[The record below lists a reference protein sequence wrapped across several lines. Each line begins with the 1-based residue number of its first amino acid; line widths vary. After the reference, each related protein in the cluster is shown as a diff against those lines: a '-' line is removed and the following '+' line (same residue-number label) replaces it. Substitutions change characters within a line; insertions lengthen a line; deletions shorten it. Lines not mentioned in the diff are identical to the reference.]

1 MTSAE
6 VAEMIIAVQLALPR
20 CSEEQVFT
28 LEEFLKL
35 QEVEKAKAEG
45 KSYLYILNRYLHS
58 EELEGEP
65 ADEGKDI
72 LVKLKAKIDPFN
84 VGLVVV

>member
-45 KSYLYILNRYLHS
+45 KSYLYILKRYLHS

-65 ADEGKDI
+65 DEGKDI
-72 LVKLKAKIDPFN
+72 LVKLKAKIDSFN
-84 VGLVVV
+84 VGLVLG